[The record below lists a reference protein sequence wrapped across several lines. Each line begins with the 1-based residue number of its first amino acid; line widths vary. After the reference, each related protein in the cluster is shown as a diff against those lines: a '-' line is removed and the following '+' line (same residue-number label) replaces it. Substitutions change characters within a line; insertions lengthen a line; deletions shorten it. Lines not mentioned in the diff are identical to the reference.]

1 MHTIAHSLSVC
12 VVVVNRANTAQS
24 NCNVQYLGRIK
35 RKKEANNVFYITIIE
50 RVQFEM
56 LCQIKVPRRERLN
69 LSKQS
74 KKKHDPV
81 LSDSFSYANTVS
93 HTHLINTHRLFLL
106 FFSLIIINFVGYRVF
121 VSTSAVYKFV
131 SRKFVISVSMST
143 TNIRVKKK
151 EQNSK
156 NPNILLYSRTVSR

>member
-74 KKKHDPV
+74 KK
-81 LSDSFSYANTVS
+81 NTIQFCLILF
-93 HTHLINTHRLFLL
+93 HMLTPFLTH
-106 FFSLIIINFVGYRVF
+106 
-121 VSTSAVYKFV
+121 
-131 SRKFVISVSMST
+131 IS
-143 TNIRVKKK
+143 
-151 EQNSK
+151 
-156 NPNILLYSRTVSR
+156 